1 MYRIHVED
9 PLSDQRINNLNISAV
24 EVKDNSE
31 QNRGGKFISIL
42 CVNRSSQPFD
52 ETGAALILP
61 SGKTLSIRKCE
72 KSGENDYI
80 LSLKGLHRKDIK
92 RGNII
97 VPASYAVES
106 GKDAFILV
114 PSGRDRLLKGNYF
127 IEGGVFKEYNR
138 RNNRPSASIT
148 FHGRVG
154 VVRFF
159 YPFPLVTGARYYIS
173 SENNRDLITPVT
185 LIYPGAL
192 GQRESTQLSERI
204 LKFGGRPSLKALYS
218 IILRIKQY
226 VNLPVYLNEEVF
238 DGSIRSGSF
247 AIMSREY
254 DRIKGALLKRTSTA
268 GGVKIE
274 PLTEMIKGE
283 KALILQIVDELL
295 KEETLAKRDGFLL
308 NLSRDMRSSLS
319 PIAGKLLADL
329 EEGDNE
335 INLSNISNPLFSET
349 YRALGRMGLIRIMSD
364 DIIISDSYFL
374 KLKNDILSELS
385 VGDELLFTEAKEQ
398 LQLSRRILIPLLEE
412 LDSEGYFE
420 REGERRIVLKTV

>member
-1 MYRIHVED
+1 M
-9 PLSDQRINNLNISAV
+9 SDQRINNINISAV
-24 EVKDNSE
+24 EVKDNTE

-42 CVNRSSQPFD
+42 CENKSSLPF
-52 ETGAALILP
+52 EKTGDALILP
-61 SGKTLSIRKCE
+61 AGKTLSIRKCE
-72 KSGENDYI
+72 KTGENDYI

-97 VPASYAVES
+97 VPLSYAVES
-106 GKDAFILV
+106 GTDAFILI
-114 PSGRDRLLKGNYF
+114 PSGKDRFLKGNYF

-148 FHGRVG
+148 FYGRVG

-173 SENNRDLITPVT
+173 NENNRELITPVT

-192 GQRESTQLSERI
+192 GQRESTQLAERI

-226 VNLPVYLNEEVF
+226 VNLPNYLNGEEF
-238 DGSIRSGSF
+238 EGSIHSGSY

-254 DRIKGALLKRTSTA
+254 DRIKSALLKRTSVA
-268 GGVKIE
+268 GGVKTE
-274 PLTEMIKGE
+274 PLTELIKGE
-283 KALILQIVDELL
+283 KALIHQILDELL
-295 KEETLAKRDGFLL
+295 KEETLVKRDGFLL
-308 NLSRDMRSSLS
+308 NITRDMHSSLS
-319 PIAGKLLADL
+319 PIAAKMLSDL

-335 INLSNISNPLFSET
+335 VNLSNISNPLFAET
-349 YRALGRMGLIRIMSD
+349 YRALGRMGLIKIMSD
-364 DIIISDSYFL
+364 EIIISDSYYL
-374 KLKNDILSELS
+374 KLKNEILDKLT
-385 VGDELLFTEAKEQ
+385 VGDELLFTDVKEQ
-398 LQLSRRILIPLLEE
+398 LNLSRRILIPLLEE

-420 REGERRIVLKTV
+420 REGDKRIVLKKD